1 MFAAKGKKSGGKSA
15 LSNAIANQIQKKP
28 KTVKPAKP
36 RAAAPAFVAG
46 AGGGTISQ
54 FLRAKSQSKVQQ
66 KLSLLNRFSTA
77 QKTKQDAET
86 KANQAENA
94 TVAPPGEG
102 AAMSNAGQV
111 ETVEAVAAPDP
122 KEAVAKAKMTETLQ
136 KNVPTSLKQV
146 DEFKEKGKGKEIG
159 DSVKGVVSS
168 DTEGV
173 KSTYQEVENAPPP
186 EPAAAPDVMPEP
198 EAAPAAANPN
208 MGEGVVGETSPQQQD
223 MSEFSKGTDDAVKKE
238 GIEEENLKMVDDG
251 DLGTA
256 NKERADLK
264 KQVAE
269 APSVIQKTEQTEKKA
284 VQQEVQKEE
293 ANAKSQIKNKRL
305 NNLKKAQADQK
316 KGKSTLEKKR
326 EAVTAQINGIYD
338 QTNRTVKKTLEVL
351 EKRAFKTF
359 DDGQKAATAAF
370 EANVKRRMDEFKAD
384 RYSGILGGAK
394 WLKDKLLGM
403 DDLPEVKKIF
413 DEERAT
419 FVSTIDNLIKN
430 ITAENKRVIQ
440 ACKQM
445 VADAKKKIAAF
456 VATLGPSLRSAGL
469 AAQKDIQGKLNAL
482 DNEINDAQK
491 KLEEG
496 LAIRREAAIKA
507 IDEKIAKMKE
517 AMKGALGKLAGLIF
531 EALMKFFKWALKK
544 AGMDPDALINKVTST
559 IKAIVK
565 NPKGFFGNLIKAV
578 KGGVFNFRDNI
589 KTHLIKGLIDWIT
602 GGLQGAGITLPTTW
616 DLKGIIGL
624 VLQILGLTWA
634 NIRRHL
640 VDKMGEKTIAFVEK
654 AIEMGEKA
662 LEIFKKIKAGGF
674 GALWDMIKD
683 KAEEIKGMVMDK
695 IKDFISTEVIKAG
708 IVKLVSMLNP
718 VGAIAQ
724 AIMGIYNAVM
734 FFVENGS
741 RIAAFVSS
749 IFDSIA
755 NIAAGSLG
763 AASAA
768 VEGALAKTIPI
779 IINFIARLA
788 GLGNLG
794 AKVAKVIQAIQKPVN
809 MVLEKLAGIVAKI
822 VKPLLAAGANLLGK
836 AKDKIS
842 EWWKKKKQ
850 FRTAKGETHT
860 LSFKGNKDN
869 AELTVASTP
878 RSYASFLRLVT
889 IENNDPKKQEKQNAK
904 NNAQTILTEIRELI
918 NQSKQATNPA
928 DKAKFEDKIMTK
940 LDAMASV
947 TQILFDVVPSD
958 TLDDKRGLPAGFE
971 VRRYLYLNGSN
982 YSASHKDVVS
992 SGKTRIKSLIGT
1004 INQPATPVSTKNSI
1018 WNELKRKAQVYET
1031 NDAPDKKLDTLTGI
1045 VPDRIDTY
1053 KYDVDHTIS
1062 LAEDW
1067 TKQGFNSS
1075 DSHRQGIAGEKH
1087 NLRLMLS
1094 SYNRQAG
1101 GEDEAGTKHQYA
1113 KKFYVGKNFE
1123 SIYNNSPK
1131 GSKSIRNIPFIKV
1144 P

>member
-1 MFAAKGKKSGGKSA
+1 MFAAKGKKGGGKSA
-15 LSNAIANQIQKKP
+15 LSSAIANQIQKKP

-46 AGGGTISQ
+46 TGGGTIAQ

-122 KEAVAKAKMTETLQ
+122 KEAAAKAKMTETLQ

-159 DSVKGVVSS
+159 DSVKGVVSA

-208 MGEGVVGETSPQQQD
+208 MGEGVVGETSSEQQD
-223 MSEFSKGTDDAVKKE
+223 MTEFSKGTDDAVKKE

-264 KQVAE
+264 KQVTD
-269 APSVIQKTEQTEKKA
+269 APNAIKKTEQTEKKA
-284 VQQEVQKEE
+284 VQQDVQKEE
-293 ANAKSQIKNKRL
+293 TNAKNQIKNKRQ

-326 EAVTAQINGIYD
+326 EAVTAQINGIYE
-338 QTNRTVKKTLEVL
+338 QTNRTVKKTLEEL
-351 EKRAFKTF
+351 EKQALRTF
-359 DDGQKAATAAF
+359 DQGQKKATETF
-370 EANVKRRMDEFKAD
+370 EANVKRRMDKFKKD
-384 RYSGILGGAK
+384 RYDVFGGSLL

-403 DDLPEVKKIF
+403 DDMPEVKQIF
-413 DEERAT
+413 DEERAI
-419 FVSTIDNLIKN
+419 FVATIDTLIKN
-430 ITAENKRVIQ
+430 ITAENKRVI
-440 ACKQM
+440 AFCKGLI
-445 VADAKKKIAAF
+445 ANAKKRIAAF

-482 DNEINDAQK
+482 DNEVNDAQK
-491 KLEEG
+491 KLEEA
-496 LAIRREAAIKA
+496 LAKKREAAIKA

-683 KAEEIKGMVMDK
+683 KAEEIKGMVMEK
-695 IKDFISTEVIKAG
+695 IRDFISTEVIKAG

-822 VKPLLAAGANLLGK
+822 VKPLLAAGANLLKKGAQAGVPKDPQKRLDEGMKVAMNAVNRFAGK
-836 AKDKIS
+836 KVGKLALNPILSGIKLRYGFQSLEAKNKNNKWAIVGTVNPTSEQYSNAVVEAQGDKPLTTAEENLVKTLPGGLEWFTTYSRILKDGSDKIAATVA
-842 EWWKKKKQ
+842 EARTVIDAVNNQKKKIVHFGKEIFVAVGSEEKLKTELDVLTDDEMIEVKSGDYTDAKKLSGRDFDQ
-850 FRTAKGETHT
+850 FLKLQYFYTGKKK
-860 LSFKGNKDN
+860 FVYKDN
-869 AELTVASTP
+869 GKFISITP
-878 RSYASFLRLVT
+878 
-889 IENNDPKKQEKQNAK
+889 PKKWIYQFTKKSIDVRLKDWLLKQG
-904 NNAQTILTEIRELI
+904 
-918 NQSKQATNPA
+918 
-928 DKAKFEDKIMTK
+928 
-940 LDAMASV
+940 V
-947 TQILFDVVPSD
+947 T
-958 TLDDKRGLPAGFE
+958 E
-971 VRRYLYLNGSN
+971 VRT
-982 YSASHKDVVS
+982 
-992 SGKTRIKSLIGT
+992 GK
-1004 INQPATPVSTKNSI
+1004 
-1018 WNELKRKAQVYET
+1018 
-1031 NDAPDKKLDTLTGI
+1031 
-1045 VPDRIDTY
+1045 
-1053 KYDVDHTIS
+1053 
-1062 LAEDW
+1062 
-1067 TKQGFNSS
+1067 
-1075 DSHRQGIAGEKH
+1075 
-1087 NLRLMLS
+1087 
-1094 SYNRQAG
+1094 
-1101 GEDEAGTKHQYA
+1101 
-1113 KKFYVGKNFE
+1113 
-1123 SIYNNSPK
+1123 
-1131 GSKSIRNIPFIKV
+1131 
-1144 P
+1144 